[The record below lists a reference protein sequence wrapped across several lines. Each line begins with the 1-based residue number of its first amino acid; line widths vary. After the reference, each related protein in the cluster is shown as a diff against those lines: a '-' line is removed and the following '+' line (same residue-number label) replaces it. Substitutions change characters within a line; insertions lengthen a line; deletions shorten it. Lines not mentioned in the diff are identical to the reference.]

1 MVNSLVSQPN
11 RKFRTP
17 SVKVFLADDS
27 SVVRERLVALLT
39 EIPGIEIVGQAEDA
53 FAALEAIPVLKPD
66 VVVLD
71 IYMPGSV
78 TGMYVLERMKSERN
92 APLIIMLTN
101 YSYEQYKK
109 RCLAAGAAYFFD
121 KSNEF
126 ERVPE
131 VLLELLSKGDNRDSQ
146 N

>member
-1 MVNSLVSQPN
+1 MVNSLVSQPE
-11 RKFRTP
+11 RKIGTSP
-17 SVKVFLADDS
+17 LKVFLADDS
-27 SVVRERLVALLT
+27 SLVRERLVAMLA
-39 EIPGIEIVGQAEDA
+39 EVPGIEIVGHAEDA
-53 FAALEAIPVLKPD
+53 FSALEAISILKPD

-78 TGMYVLERMKSERN
+78 TGMYVLERMRNERH